1 MDIKIEDYLDE
12 QEIKEIC
19 KDALYQKIREDMR
32 KLNVNDIIANI
43 SYAEVAAMVDT
54 YVGEDNFCKKEIPQ
68 KVRRV
73 IDELSTYT
81 VFRKADAWERKNSIA
96 YDIMQ
101 EECRASRPRIKAR
114 IEQIID
120 EYNFPQLE
128 RHEIM
133 YTIADV
139 LTDRLLPEKD
149 GDGGECDWNSET
161 GGCKNDK
168 I

>member
-32 KLNVNDIIANI
+32 ELNVNDIIANI

-68 KVRRV
+68 KVHRV

-128 RHEIM
+128 RSEIM

-149 GDGGECDWNSET
+149 GDDDA
-161 GGCKNDK
+161 KAD
-168 I
+168 

>member
-68 KVRRV
+68 KVHRV

-81 VFRKADAWERKNSIA
+81 VFRKADAWERGNSIA

-120 EYNFPQLE
+120 EYNFPQLK
-128 RHEIM
+128 RSEIM

-149 GDGGECDWNSET
+149 GEGN
-161 GGCKNDK
+161 GC
-168 I
+168 

>member
-1 MDIKIEDYLDE
+1 MDIKIEDYLNE

-68 KVRRV
+68 KVHRV
-73 IDELSTYT
+73 IDELSTCT

-128 RHEIM
+128 RSEIM

-149 GDGGECDWNSET
+149 GDGNG
-161 GGCKNDK
+161 
-168 I
+168 

>member
-19 KDALYQKIREDMR
+19 KDVLYQKIREDMR
-32 KLNVNDIIANI
+32 ELNVNDIIANI

-68 KVRRV
+68 KVHKV

-128 RHEIM
+128 RSEIM

-149 GDGGECDWNSET
+149 GDSYAKAD
-161 GGCKNDK
+161 
-168 I
+168 

>member
-54 YVGEDNFCKKEIPQ
+54 YVGEDDFCKKEIPQ
-68 KVRRV
+68 KVHRV

-81 VFRKADAWERKNSIA
+81 VFRKADAWEHGNSIA

-120 EYNFPQLE
+120 EYDFPQLE
-128 RHEIM
+128 RGEIM

-149 GDGGECDWNSET
+149 GDGNG
-161 GGCKNDK
+161 
-168 I
+168 

>member
-1 MDIKIEDYLDE
+1 MNIKIEDYLDE

-54 YVGEDNFCKKEIPQ
+54 YVGEDNFCKKEIQQ
-68 KVRRV
+68 KVHRV

-128 RHEIM
+128 RSEIM

-149 GDGGECDWNSET
+149 GAGNG
-161 GGCKNDK
+161 
-168 I
+168 

>member
-1 MDIKIEDYLDE
+1 MDIEIKDYLNHE
-12 QEIKEIC
+12 EIKEIC

-54 YVGEDNFCKKEIPQ
+54 HLGEDNYCKKMIAQ
-68 KVRRV
+68 KTQQ
-73 IDELSTYT
+73 IIESLSSYS

-96 YDIMQ
+96 YDIME
-101 EECRASRPRIKAR
+101 EECRAARPLIKKR
-114 IEQIID
+114 VEQIIN

-128 RHEIM
+128 RDEIM

-139 LTDRLLPEKD
+139 LTDRLLPEK
-149 GDGGECDWNSET
+149 EE
-161 GGCKNDK
+161 K
-168 I
+168 

>member
-1 MDIKIEDYLDE
+1 MDIKIEDYIDE

-32 KLNVNDIIANI
+32 GLNVNGIMANI

-68 KVRRV
+68 KVHRV

-128 RHEIM
+128 RSEIM

-149 GDGGECDWNSET
+149 GDGNG
-161 GGCKNDK
+161 
-168 I
+168 

>member
-32 KLNVNDIIANI
+32 ELNVNDIIANI

-68 KVRRV
+68 KVHRV

-81 VFRKADAWERKNSIA
+81 VFQKADAWERKNSIA

-128 RHEIM
+128 RSEIM

-149 GDGGECDWNSET
+149 GDDGD
-161 GGCKNDK
+161 
-168 I
+168 

>member
-12 QEIKEIC
+12 EEIKEIC

-32 KLNVNDIIANI
+32 NLNVNDIIANV

-54 YVGEDNFCKKEIPQ
+54 YVGEDDFCKKEIPK
-68 KVRRV
+68 KVHRV

-96 YDIMQ
+96 YDIME
-101 EECRASRPRIKAR
+101 EECRASRPLIKAR
-114 IEQIID
+114 VEQIIN

-128 RHEIM
+128 RDEIV
-133 YTIADV
+133 YTIADI
-139 LTDRLLPEKD
+139 LTDRLLPKKKED
-149 GDGGECDWNSET
+149 
-161 GGCKNDK
+161 
-168 I
+168 

>member
-32 KLNVNDIIANI
+32 ELNVNDIIANI

-68 KVRRV
+68 KVHRV
-73 IDELSTYT
+73 IDDLSTYT

-128 RHEIM
+128 RSEIM

-149 GDGGECDWNSET
+149 GDGNG
-161 GGCKNDK
+161 
-168 I
+168 

>member
-32 KLNVNDIIANI
+32 ELNVNDIIANI

-68 KVRRV
+68 KVHRV

-128 RHEIM
+128 RSEIM

-149 GDGGECDWNSET
+149 GDSDA
-161 GGCKNDK
+161 KAD
-168 I
+168 

>member
-32 KLNVNDIIANI
+32 ELNVNDIIANI
-43 SYAEVAAMVDT
+43 SHAEVAAMVDT
-54 YVGEDNFCKKEIPQ
+54 YVGEDDFCKKEIPK
-68 KVRRV
+68 KVHRV

-96 YDIMQ
+96 YDIME
-101 EECRASRPRIKAR
+101 EECRASRPLIKAR
-114 IEQIID
+114 VEQIINK
-120 EYNFPQLE
+120 YNFPQLE
-128 RHEIM
+128 RDEIM

-139 LTDRLLPEKD
+139 LTNRLLPENKED
-149 GDGGECDWNSET
+149 
-161 GGCKNDK
+161 
-168 I
+168 

>member
-32 KLNVNDIIANI
+32 ELNVNDIIANI

-68 KVRRV
+68 KVHRV
-73 IDELSTYT
+73 IDGLSTYT

-128 RHEIM
+128 RSEIM

-149 GDGGECDWNSET
+149 GYGNG
-161 GGCKNDK
+161 
-168 I
+168 

>member
-1 MDIKIEDYLDE
+1 MDVKIEDYLDE

-32 KLNVNDIIANI
+32 ELNVNDIIANI

-68 KVRRV
+68 KVHRV

-128 RHEIM
+128 RSEIM

-149 GDGGECDWNSET
+149 GDGNG
-161 GGCKNDK
+161 
-168 I
+168 

>member
-32 KLNVNDIIANI
+32 ELNVNDIIANI
-43 SYAEVAAMVDT
+43 SYAEVEAMVDT

-68 KVRRV
+68 KVHRV
-73 IDELSTYT
+73 IDDLSTYT

-120 EYNFPQLE
+120 EYDFPQLE
-128 RHEIM
+128 RSEIM

-139 LTDRLLPEKD
+139 LTDRLFPKKEGAD
-149 GDGGECDWNSET
+149 
-161 GGCKNDK
+161 
-168 I
+168 

>member
-32 KLNVNDIIANI
+32 ELNVNDIIANI

-68 KVRRV
+68 KVHRV

-128 RHEIM
+128 RSEIM

-149 GDGGECDWNSET
+149 GDG
-161 GGCKNDK
+161 ND
-168 I
+168 

>member
-1 MDIKIEDYLDE
+1 MNIDIKDYLNTE
-12 QEIKEIC
+12 EIKDIC
-19 KDALYQKIREDMR
+19 KDVLYQKIREDMR
-32 KLNVNDIIANI
+32 ELNVNDIIANI

-68 KVRRV
+68 KVHKV

-128 RHEIM
+128 RSEIM

-149 GDGGECDWNSET
+149 GDSDG
-161 GGCKNDK
+161 
-168 I
+168 